1 MARGNDWIDSAAWV
15 VQRPDLPWTGEWFE
29 ATLGQ
34 LAAMTRTCHACP
46 VLRECAQQAERLRV
60 TAGFWAGRYRD
71 ANAPDLVLVH
81 DPSALADVEL
91 GVRRERRSGR
101 HHRHGRR
108 RRLLRRCL
116 YPAAAA

>member
-1 MARGNDWIDSAAWV
+1 MARGNEWIGAAACV

-46 VLRECAQQAERLRV
+46 VKRQCAAQADRLRV

-71 ANAPDLVLVH
+71 
-81 DPSALADVEL
+81 PSAPRVVHIYDRPARTDHASEL
-91 GVRRERRSGR
+91 GG
-101 HHRHGRR
+101 
-108 RRLLRRCL
+108 
-116 YPAAAA
+116 AA